1 MLVRRDQI
9 EMEVSMLD
17 QDIRQIRLIGRLD
30 MKSALLIDT
39 PFHAAITSGGT
50 RVLVDIA
57 DVDFMASIGIRL
69 IVVGAKTVSGRGGK
83 LALCNPQPAVAKTL
97 GITGIDNIIPIY
109 PSVAEAASWLRE
121 A

>member
-9 EMEVSMLD
+9 EIEVSMLD
-17 QDIRQIRLIGRLD
+17 GDIRRICLSGRLD

-39 PFHAAITSGGT
+39 PFHAAITSGES
-50 RVLVDIA
+50 RVLVDLA
-57 DVDFMASIGIRL
+57 GVDFMASIGIRL
-69 IVVGAKTVSGRGGK
+69 LVAGAKAVSGRGGK

-97 GITGIDNIIPIY
+97 GITGIDTIIPIY
-109 PSVAEAASWLRE
+109 PSVAEAVSWLRE